1 MEKTEKIT
9 PQMRLLIAVMDNID
23 MWTDSGDT
31 DYLRK
36 AMAEIRAQIER
47 EEEHE

>member
-1 MEKTEKIT
+1 MENTKNT
-9 PQMRLLIAVMDNID
+9 PQARLWSAVIGNVNL
-23 MWTDSGDT
+23 WCDSGDT